1 MASKFEEDLSCLL
14 CQDIFKDPVILSCSH
29 SFCRACVENFWK
41 EKEDK
46 ECPLCKKRMPK
57 TFMPTFALKSLS
69 ETFLLSLSLLE
80 RDQRSSEDLC
90 GLHHEKLT
98 LFCLDH
104 QEPVCYICRDSE
116 NHTEHRFRAMDEAAE
131 EHKKN
136 LEETLQPLK
145 ENLEALKEVRVKF
158 DQTEAHMEVQAKD
171 TERQIKEHFKQL
183 HQFLAEEE
191 EARLHALREE
201 EEQKRQRVREQTE
214 ALSAQIAAVSD
225 TVRATEDELT
235 AQDFPFLKNYKAAE
249 ERVQQCTLLEEPQL
263 PSGALIDQAKHLGNL
278 GFNIWIK
285 MKDMVSFTPV
295 ILDPNT
301 AHPDLILSEDLTGMR
316 QEERQQL
323 PDNPER
329 FNDLCAVLGS
339 EGFSSGTHSWD
350 VQVGD
355 SPCWSLGVL
364 AESVQRKGEI
374 KSGLWTVYFNSG
386 KYRAFSPSPPSS
398 DLSVD
403 TRPER
408 IRVNLDFNRG
418 ELSFCDLD
426 FNTLIHTFT
435 HTFTDRMFPYFIT
448 EYDRALK
455 VLPKKI
461 SVTLRQN

>member
-1 MASKFEEDLSCLL
+1 MASKFEEDLSCPV
-14 CQDIFKDPVILSCSH
+14 CQDIFKDPVTLSCSH
-29 SFCRACVENFWK
+29 SFCRACVENSWK

-46 ECPLCKKRMPK
+46 ECPLCRRRQSRELE
-57 TFMPTFALKSLS
+57 TNFALKNSC
-69 ETFLLSLSLLE
+69 ETFLQE

-90 GLHHEKLT
+90 GLHNEKLT

-104 QEPVCYICRDSE
+104 QEPVCHICRDSQQRS
-116 NHTEHRFRAMDEAAE
+116 EHRFRAMDEAAE

-145 ENLEALKEVRVKF
+145 KKLEALKGVKVKF

-201 EEQKRQRVREQTE
+201 EEQKRQRMREQTE

-235 AQDFPFLKNYKAAE
+235 ARDVPFLKNYKAAE
-249 ERVQQCTLLEEPQL
+249 ERVQQCTLLEEAQL
-263 PSGALIDQAKHLGNL
+263 PSGALIGQAKHLGNL

-316 QEERQQL
+316 QGEEQQL

-339 EGFSSGTHSWD
+339 EGFDSGTHSWN

-355 SPCWSLGVL
+355 SPCWELGVL
-364 AESVQRKGEI
+364 AESAQRKGDI
-374 KSGLWTVYFNSG
+374 NSGLWTVYFRSG
-386 KYRAFSPSPPSS
+386 KYRAFSPSPPPT
-398 DLSVD
+398 DLSVE

-418 ELSFCDLD
+418 ELSFCDLES
-426 FNTLIHTFT
+426 NTLIHTFT
-435 HTFTDRMFPYFIT
+435 HAFTDRMFPYFVT
-448 EYDRALK
+448 EHNLPLK
-455 VLPKKI
+455 VFSEKV
-461 SVTLRQN
+461 SVTLGQH